1 MMGFSGL
8 VNLLQQ
14 YAGATASSASGNTQ
28 QDFDDVAQ
36 HATPSHL
43 AQGLAQAF
51 RSDQTPAFAEMI
63 GSLFRQSNPQQRAG
77 LVNQLLGAAPGGLAS
92 MVSGGLAAMLQ
103 GRPQMTPEQAEQL
116 PADAVEQLAQ
126 QAHQNNPSIVEQVS
140 RFYAEHPTVVKTLGA
155 GALAL
160 IMSHMYEKRE
170 SS

>member
-1 MMGFSGL
+1 VGFSGL

-28 QDFDDVAQ
+28 QDFENVAQ

-43 AQGLAQAF
+43 AEGLSQAF

-77 LVNQLLGAAPGGLAS
+77 LVNQLLGAAPGGLS
-92 MVSGGLAAMLQ
+92 SLVSGGLATLLQ
-103 GRPQMTPEQAEQL
+103 GRSQVTPEQAEEL
-116 PADAVEQLAQ
+116 PADAVQQLAQ
-126 QAHQNNPSIVEQVS
+126 QAHQNNPSIVDQVS
-140 RFYAEHPTVVKTLGA
+140 NFYAEHPTVVKALGA

-160 IMSHMYEKRE
+160 IMSHMYDKRE
-170 SS
+170 GS